1 MKTTVPEEEES
12 APPTIDNQPILNQFE
27 GAMRKIGRETG
38 KGKSSVHR
46 LLTDENKRVRLERC
60 HQIKHRATGQPWERI
75 LFTDEKQFTL
85 EQTHNHQ
92 NDRSWSAE
100 VPGTSAIVEHRQNLQ
115 SGSKS
120 TKKCISATLSRPSY
134 SRGLNSTWAMWIGR
148 YSAGSKGEMDSGLVQ
163 GPFSVSHHVGG
174 MATLLTDGLQ
184 SVVQSCAKRHKRT
197 SARFPRTS
205 PAPDGPRIWVYS
217 SSDRGRLPLPL
228 KMILSTVLFV
238 LSCAILE
245 DTISLSNRSMIEL
258 EHGMERSSTHQ
269 FHRSKEERQLV
280 SQCGPVQGR
289 AFYCYEEVRPGPCKG
304 NFKRFF
310 FNQTSAKCEAFVYGG
325 CNGNLNRF
333 QTLDECEED
342 CHAGPRVGNHADAVA
357 TEGFQPQHCGDT
369 PDSGPCRGLFKRYYY
384 NNKTDSCQEFVFGGC
399 GGNRNNFRQ
408 LEDCQHE
415 CKRRCCQF
423 SGAYLGLFVASRPV
437 LLETCPGRAASVS
450 REVCAL
456 PPFSG
461 PCLAYIPRYHYD
473 PATQTCKQFVYGG
486 CQGNGN
492 NFRSEAECLSSCS
505 AEEKEAA
512 PSEELCSLPPETG
525 RCRGYFPRYHY
536 DPKSNTCR
544 RFIYGGCGGNDNN
557 FKTEAECTKSCGAV
571 ALSEDDTPI
580 CRRPKKVGDC
590 KAAIPRFYFD
600 RTTKTCKE
608 FIWGGCDSN
617 GNNFHN
623 HEECMT
629 ACEATPLRYAPP
641 LATPLRD
648 APLLATPLNYHPP
661 LATSL
666 STPSV
671 LRPSS
676 CHAPYKSPMSTGE
689 IPVCERPPQTGMCRG
704 NFPMFYY
711 DPKTRSCKE
720 FVYGGCGSNGNNFGT
735 VEECLEACDVSDKR
749 PPRGVPRFNDVS
761 RLWSYLEIKEQ
772 LRYNFL
778 KFYTLP
784 KPVAFE
790 VTLDDQAESIV
801 KKHPPKRIQ
810 QRLEDQTPAVTA
822 QELEEKLQRAEER
835 RQEILQ
841 ERIRSSKKAQKAMND
856 ILQNQGNMEE
866 VSPQPYIAP

>member
-1 MKTTVPEEEES
+1 
-12 APPTIDNQPILNQFE
+12 
-27 GAMRKIGRETG
+27 
-38 KGKSSVHR
+38 
-46 LLTDENKRVRLERC
+46 
-60 HQIKHRATGQPWERI
+60 
-75 LFTDEKQFTL
+75 
-85 EQTHNHQ
+85 
-92 NDRSWSAE
+92 
-100 VPGTSAIVEHRQNLQ
+100 
-115 SGSKS
+115 
-120 TKKCISATLSRPSY
+120 
-134 SRGLNSTWAMWIGR
+134 
-148 YSAGSKGEMDSGLVQ
+148 
-163 GPFSVSHHVGG
+163 
-174 MATLLTDGLQ
+174 
-184 SVVQSCAKRHKRT
+184 
-197 SARFPRTS
+197 
-205 PAPDGPRIWVYS
+205 
-217 SSDRGRLPLPL
+217 
-228 KMILSTVLFV
+228 MILSTVLFV
-238 LSCAILE
+238 LSCVILE
-245 DTISLSNRSMIEL
+245 A
-258 EHGMERSSTHQ
+258 
-269 FHRSKEERQLV
+269 
-280 SQCGPVQGR
+280 QGR

-415 CKRRCCQF
+415 CKRR
-423 SGAYLGLFVASRPV
+423 
-437 LLETCPGRAASVS
+437 AASVS

-473 PATQTCKQFVYGG
+473 PVTQTCKQFVYGG
-486 CQGNGN
+486 CQSNGN
-492 NFRSEAECLSSCS
+492 NFRSEAECLSSCR

-557 FKTEAECTKSCGAV
+557 FKTEAECTKSCGEKLVVFPAV

-600 RTTKTCKE
+600 RNTKTCKE
-608 FIWGGCDSN
+608 FTWGGCDSN

-629 ACEATPLRYAPP
+629 ACE
-641 LATPLRD
+641 
-648 APLLATPLNYHPP
+648 
-661 LATSL
+661 
-666 STPSV
+666 V

-735 VEECLEACDVSDKR
+735 VEECLEACDAGVTAAPKLCSLPPVTGMCRGLFRRFHYDSKSKTCQLFIYGGCKGNANNFR
-749 PPRGVPRFNDVS
+749 TKAQCTKTCGGETVLRLRCLLNQTPPRQSTHILEVNVFHFTQYDPPHGPLRAFLRYPRRQGYYSNSSEKKAFHHGLGLWPFSVQYRFKIMRFVSELVHGVPHGVVS
-761 RLWSYLEIKEQ
+761 
-772 LRYNFL
+772 
-778 KFYTLP
+778 
-784 KPVAFE
+784 AG
-790 VTLDDQAESIV
+790 
-801 KKHPPKRIQ
+801 
-810 QRLEDQTPAVTA
+810 VTA
-822 QELEEKLQRAEER
+822 APELCSLPPETGMCRGYFPRYHYDPSSNTCRRFIYGGCGGNSNNFQTEAECTKTCG
-835 RQEILQ
+835 
-841 ERIRSSKKAQKAMND
+841 SKDPQLVSVCLDTSND
-856 ILQNQGNMEE
+856 FLF
-866 VSPQPYIAP
+866 